1 MSLWRRLTP
10 LVSKGR
16 SLATAPASARGHH
29 GDGTG
34 ARTWRILSFVVA
46 VPGVAICMLNAW
58 LQMEN
63 HPYKPE
69 EFVPYHHLRIRT
81 KINPLPASRGCG
93 LTPPPQGESLLPSA
107 LCRCP
112 PLGCISWADGN
123 HSLFHN
129 PHTNPLPTG
138 YEEARGHH

>member
-1 MSLWRRLTP
+1 MSLWRRLTL

-16 SLATAPASARGHH
+16 SLATAPASAGSHH

-46 VPGVAICMLNAW
+46 LPGVAICMLNAW

-81 KINPLPASRGCG
+81 KAFP
-93 LTPPPQGESLLPSA
+93 
-107 LCRCP
+107 
-112 PLGCISWADGN
+112 WADGN
-123 HSLFHN
+123 HTLFHN

>member
-81 KINPLPASRGCG
+81 KAFP
-93 LTPPPQGESLLPSA
+93 
-107 LCRCP
+107 
-112 PLGCISWADGN
+112 WADGN